1 MAAGAAVALVLT
13 GQVPASAAT
22 INPECL
28 VRITERDVEAHAT
41 WPDAGSYPDAG
52 EQFLITPGQ
61 GPVPRVDLD
70 GYEAAFQEQILGLYE
85 VCGTGVSATVTL
97 ERADGR
103 GVLPE
108 LSSARLSS
116 MLSASLSSS

>member
-1 MAAGAAVALVLT
+1 MAAGAGVALALVLA
-13 GQVPASAAT
+13 GQAPASAAT
-22 INPECL
+22 IDPECL

-41 WPDAGSYPDAG
+41 WQDADSGSYPDAG

-70 GYEAAFQEQILGLYE
+70 GYEAALQEQILGLYE

-108 LSSARLSS
+108 LSSARLS
-116 MLSASLSSS
+116 ASLSSS